1 MPLSGVRQ
9 VFIKCWSSV
18 RQLLLLACFSVS
30 ATVFGGLAQKNG
42 VAPLKKA
49 PFLAVRAARRGGGGV
64 GTF

>member
-1 MPLSGVRQ
+1 MLVER
-9 VFIKCWSSV
+9 SSIIV
-18 RQLLLLACFSVS
+18 TCLFSVS

-42 VAPLKKA
+42 VAPPKKA